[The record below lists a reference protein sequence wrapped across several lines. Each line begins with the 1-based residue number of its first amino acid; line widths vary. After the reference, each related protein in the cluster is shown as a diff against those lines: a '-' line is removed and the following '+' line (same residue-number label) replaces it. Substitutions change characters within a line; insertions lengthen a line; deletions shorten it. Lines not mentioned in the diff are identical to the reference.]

1 MLRYRLACTALTAA
15 LGLLPGC
22 ATNSSCCSQGPGL
35 GHGEIL
41 AHFGLGRRNCPCECT
56 PVCSSGTF
64 QDGAVMQ
71 GMQGPVLEDPNALL
85 PGVVPRGVMPTVPT
99 APVPVVPQA
108 QPMPA
113 PPSNGVSRTRIL
125 DTLPPTK

>member
-22 ATNSSCCSQGPGL
+22 ATNTCCSPGPGI

-41 AHFGLGRRNCPCECT
+41 AHFGLGRRNCACECT
-56 PVCSSGTF
+56 PVGASGTF
-64 QDGAVMQ
+64 HNGTVVE
-71 GMQGPVLEDPNALL
+71 GPVLEDQQGLP
-85 PGVVPRGVMPTVPT
+85 PGVVPRGVLPMT
-99 APVPVVPQA
+99 PVPMTPAPAVPQA